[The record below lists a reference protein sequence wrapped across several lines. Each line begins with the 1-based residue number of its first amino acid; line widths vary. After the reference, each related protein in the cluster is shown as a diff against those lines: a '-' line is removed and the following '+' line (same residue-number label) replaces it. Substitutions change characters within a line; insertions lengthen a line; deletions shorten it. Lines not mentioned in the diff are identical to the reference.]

1 MGDDDVTSA
10 ERRLRAVL
18 QPDDERVRHVIAG
31 ALSPDRQIH
40 PLRPLGLLAACV
52 VAVVALLV
60 VVQLW
65 RASAPLPP
73 ALHISGTGSVVVVT
87 SDDGKRWIVNV
98 RHESTARGE
107 YVIAFPR

>member
-1 MGDDDVTSA
+1 MRDDDVTNA

-18 QPDDERVRHVIAG
+18 QSNDERVRRVIAG
-31 ALSPDRQIH
+31 ALNSNRQIH
-40 PLRPLGLLAACV
+40 PLQTLGLLAACV
-52 VAVVALLV
+52 VALLV
-60 VVQLW
+60 IAQFW

-87 SDDGKRWIVNV
+87 SDDGRRWVVNAQ
-98 RHESTARGE
+98 RNSTARGE

>member
-1 MGDDDVTSA
+1 MRDDDVTSA

-40 PLRPLGLLAACV
+40 PLRPLGLLAAS
-52 VAVVALLV
+52 VVALLV
-60 VVQLW
+60 IAQFW
-65 RASAPLPP
+65 RASAPLSP

-87 SDDGKRWIVNV
+87 RDDGRRWVVNAQ
-98 RHESTARGE
+98 RNSTARGE

>member
-1 MGDDDVTSA
+1 MRDDDVTSA
-10 ERRLRAVL
+10 ERRLRTVL
-18 QPDDERVRHVIAG
+18 QPDDERVRQVIAG

-52 VAVVALLV
+52 VVLLV
-60 VVQLW
+60 IGQLW

-87 SDDGKRWIVNV
+87 SDDGKRWVVNV
-98 RHESTARGE
+98 QREPAARGE

>member
-1 MGDDDVTSA
+1 MRDDDLTSA
-10 ERRLRAVL
+10 ERRLGAVL
-18 QPDDERVRHVIAG
+18 QPDDERVRQVIAS
-31 ALSPDRQIH
+31 ALSPDRQIY

-52 VAVVALLV
+52 VVLLV
-60 VVQLW
+60 IGQLW

-87 SDDGKRWIVNV
+87 SDDGKRWVVNV
-98 RHESTARGE
+98 QRESTARGE

>member
-1 MGDDDVTSA
+1 MRDDDVTSA

-18 QPDDERVRHVIAG
+18 QPDDERVRHVIAR

-52 VAVVALLV
+52 VALLV
-60 VVQLW
+60 IVQLW

-87 SDDGKRWIVNV
+87 SDDGKRWVVNV
-98 RHESTARGE
+98 RREPTARGE

>member
-1 MGDDDVTSA
+1 MRDDDVTSA

-31 ALSPDRQIH
+31 ALSTDRQIH
-40 PLRPLGLLAACV
+40 LLRPLGLLAACV
-52 VAVVALLV
+52 VALLV
-60 VVQLW
+60 FVQLW

-87 SDDGKRWIVNV
+87 SDDGKRWVVNAQ
-98 RHESTARGE
+98 RESTARGE

>member
-1 MGDDDVTSA
+1 MRDDDLTSA

-18 QPDDERVRHVIAG
+18 QPDDERVRPVIAG
-31 ALSPDRQIH
+31 ALSTDRQIH
-40 PLRPLGLLAACV
+40 LLRPLGLLAACV
-52 VAVVALLV
+52 VALLV
-60 VVQLW
+60 FVQLW

-87 SDDGKRWIVNV
+87 SDDGKRWVVNV
-98 RHESTARGE
+98 QRESTASGE

>member
-1 MGDDDVTSA
+1 MRDDDVTSA
-10 ERRLRAVL
+10 ERRLRTVL
-18 QPDDERVRHVIAG
+18 QPDDEGVRQVIAG
-31 ALSPDRQIH
+31 ALSPNRQIH

-52 VAVVALLV
+52 VVLLV
-60 VVQLW
+60 IGQLW

-87 SDDGKRWIVNV
+87 SDDGKRWVVNV
-98 RHESTARGE
+98 QSEPTARGE

>member
-1 MGDDDVTSA
+1 MRDDAITNV

-18 QPDDERVRHVIAG
+18 QPDDERVRHVIAR

-52 VAVVALLV
+52 VALLV
-60 VVQLW
+60 IVQLW

-87 SDDGKRWIVNV
+87 SDDGKRWVVNV
-98 RHESTARGE
+98 QRESTARGE

>member
-1 MGDDDVTSA
+1 MRDDDVTSA
-10 ERRLRAVL
+10 ERRLRTVL
-18 QPDDERVRHVIAG
+18 QPDDEGVRQVIAG

-52 VAVVALLV
+52 VVLLV
-60 VVQLW
+60 IGQLW

-87 SDDGKRWIVNV
+87 SDDGKRWVVNV
-98 RHESTARGE
+98 RREPAARGE